1 MLHEPVTPG
10 AEAEKIVHDS
20 RDPVKQ
26 TMDSQDADKP
36 FPSND
41 IEEEAMDELD
51 LDVPNALLLL
61 SKAASHNQDSQE
73 EDETV

>member
-1 MLHEPVTPG
+1 M
-10 AEAEKIVHDS
+10 S
-20 RDPVKQ
+20 
-26 TMDSQDADKP
+26 SQDTHKEL
-36 FPSND
+36 PSNE

-61 SKAASHNQDSQE
+61 SKAASHSQDNQE

>member
-1 MLHEPVTPG
+1 
-10 AEAEKIVHDS
+10 
-20 RDPVKQ
+20 
-26 TMDSQDADKP
+26 MDSQDADKP

-41 IEEEAMDELD
+41 TEEEAMDELD

-61 SKAASHNQDSQE
+61 SKAAEHSQDSQE